1 MNTTAGPA
9 AIVTKLF
16 FTLLYGVPLVW
27 IVLTSFK
34 QPSDVFSPSAA
45 LLFEPSA
52 AAYRNALDSTLY
64 EALIQS
70 AIIAT
75 STTALVL
82 LIAVPAAYAL
92 ARVNH
97 WSVSI
102 GLVALIVLQM
112 MPQTAQVIPLFDLF
126 GNWGLL
132 DSLTGVVLADTALLT
147 PFATLLLRPFFASVP
162 ISLEESSALD
172 GAGIMRTFWSIVLP
186 LARNGMLTVGSITF
200 LLAWGEFLYAVSF
213 MLSPG
218 SYPLSA
224 LLAQQVS
231 AFGIDWPGLMA
242 LAVLTSI
249 PILVIFIAS
258 YRLLRDGL
266 TVGAVK

>member
-1 MNTTAGPA
+1 MNPHAGPV

-16 FTLLYGVPLVW
+16 FTVLYGVPLLW

-34 QPSDVFSPSAA
+34 DSADVFDPSSA
-45 LLFEPSA
+45 LLFEPTVQ
-52 AAYRNALDSTLY
+52 AYTRNVNSNLIDALG
-64 EALIQS
+64 QS
-70 AIIAT
+70 VAIAVGAT
-75 STTALVL
+75 VLVL
-82 LIAVPAAYAL
+82 LISVPAAYAL
-92 ARVNH
+92 ARVTH
-97 WSVSI
+97 WSVTI
-102 GLVALIVLQM
+102 GLIALIVLQM
-112 MPQTAQVIPLFDLF
+112 MPQTAMVIPLFRLF

-132 DSLTGVVLADTALLT
+132 DSLVGVIIADAALLT
-147 PFATLLLRPFFASVP
+147 PFATLLLRPFFRAVP
-162 ISLEESSALD
+162 MSLEESGALD
-172 GAGIMRTFWSIVLP
+172 GAGLFRIFWLIVLP
-186 LARNGMLTVGSITF
+186 LARNGVLTISSITF

-218 SYPLSA
+218 GYPLSA
-224 LLAQQVS
+224 LLSQQVS

-249 PILVIFIAS
+249 PILIVFISS